1 MLPERLGG
9 VVDECLFVCDDVR
22 VPDRG
27 ENAHLIERVFLLF
40 VRKLLHPHLLQC
52 VELSIGYPF
61 HVVHAAVGT
70 LT

>member
-1 MLPERLGG
+1 MLPERLRG
-9 VVDECLFVCDDVR
+9 VVDECLFVSDDVW

-27 ENAHLIERVFLLF
+27 QNAHLIERVFLLF

-52 VELSIGYPF
+52 VELPVGDPF
-61 HVVHAAVGT
+61 YMVDTAVGT